1 MTTIPDRAES
11 LNNPVRSTVMEL
23 TVTSP
28 SFAAVSLTLVNGT
41 LAAFSGAKEFAGCV
55 PGSTLNPVP
64 TEGIPVGVGVGVGI
78 GPPAVNAT
86 YLARDLAP
94 KYPATGATPL
104 AACHAAT
111 ADFVFAPK

>member
-55 PGSTLNPVP
+55 PGSILNPVP
-64 TEGIPVGVGVGVGI
+64 TEGIPVGVGVGV
-78 GPPAVNAT
+78 PPPLTAT
-86 YLARDLAP
+86 FLARDIAP
-94 KYPATGATPL
+94 KYPAVGETPL
-104 AACHAAT
+104 ADCHAAT
-111 ADFVFAPK
+111 AVFVFAPK